1 MRQRFM
7 LKIFNK
13 SVIMFLCFISFD
25 LMAQG
30 EQIFGT
36 HCARCHS
43 SQEMTDIIH
52 DKWVDRSTHEF
63 FLINKKTMPGESP
76 AH

>member
-1 MRQRFM
+1 M

-36 HCARCHS
+36 HCARSHS
-43 SQEMTDIIH
+43 WQEMTEIIH
-52 DKWVDRSTHEF
+52 DK
-63 FLINKKTMPGESP
+63 
-76 AH
+76 